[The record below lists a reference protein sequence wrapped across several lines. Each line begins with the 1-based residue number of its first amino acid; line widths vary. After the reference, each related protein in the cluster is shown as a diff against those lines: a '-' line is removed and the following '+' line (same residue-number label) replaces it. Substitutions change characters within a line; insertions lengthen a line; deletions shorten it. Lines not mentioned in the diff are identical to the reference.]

1 MKKIIILVLAAVL
14 LITACTPADNTSK
27 SDAEALNTKQLVE
40 KIAAD
45 YSLSGGTYYSS
56 FSETLGEYLDD
67 DTLLSLYG
75 DMGETPDM
83 SAVTEYCVYIDGSD
97 PNLHKELGIFLT
109 KSGTD
114 KELFM
119 SFMQSR
125 IAAML
130 ENAKNYPSV
139 DTEPLKNAEFFIKGD
154 YVVYVVIKT
163 DGSDIADFI
172 KDSID

>member
-1 MKKIIILVLAAVL
+1 MKKIIILVLTAVL
-14 LITACTPADNTSK
+14 LITACTPADGTSK
-27 SDAEALNTKQLVE
+27 DNAEQLNTKQLVE

-56 FSETLGEYLDD
+56 YSETLGEYLDE

-97 PNLHKELGIFLT
+97 PNLQKELGIFLT

-114 KELFM
+114 KELFL
-119 SFMQSR
+119 SFMRSR

-139 DTEPLKNAEFFIKGD
+139 DTEPLKNAEFFIEGD
-154 YVVYVVIKT
+154 YIVYVVVKT
-163 DGSDIADFI
+163 HASDIADFI

>member
-1 MKKIIILVLAAVL
+1 
-14 LITACTPADNTSK
+14 
-27 SDAEALNTKQLVE
+27 
-40 KIAAD
+40 
-45 YSLSGGTYYSS
+45 
-56 FSETLGEYLDD
+56 
-67 DTLLSLYG
+67 
-75 DMGETPDM
+75 MGETPDM

-97 PNLHKELGIFLT
+97 PNLQKELGIFLT